1 MSLSFRCEN
10 RRGLFRSKRSG
21 GGGGGGGMMLAAAE
35 EEEEGEIFG
44 GGVGRGGGTAPI
56 YRSDRLPRIMR
67 SGILQFFL

>member
-1 MSLSFRCEN
+1 
-10 RRGLFRSKRSG
+10 
-21 GGGGGGGMMLAAAE
+21 MLAAAE